1 MVSLLWPE
9 DRHLD
14 SEPRV
19 SSPVNES
26 TKEISKSH
34 PNDDTENR
42 PTNDWK
48 WKTITCDEEIDIAN
62 DCNSCHG
69 ESQNFCVIN
78 SRIVP
83 ISQIGYFKKWE

>member
-48 WKTITCDEEIDIAN
+48 
-62 DCNSCHG
+62 
-69 ESQNFCVIN
+69 
-78 SRIVP
+78 
-83 ISQIGYFKKWE
+83 